1 MKEMWCWRCRK
12 VIPMLE
18 EHEWPE
24 LGDALTEGLKNVTRE
39 RRRSGVALRDI
50 DQQAQYRHA
59 LDVYER
65 VTGYTESDPAVLWHH
80 RVSLYGAPCRNCGK
94 PLRTPEA
101 NHCAACGAPLVTPKQ
116 WIRLIIAYL
125 RIPLVLLICAGDFGW
140 WQAWIYSLL
149 IVAAGIGGRI
159 WAERR
164 HPGLSAERQDV
175 EKIQSAKV
183 WDKVLAPL
191 MAVSLSFPLVI
202 VAGLDHRFGWSPA
215 FPTWLNIVGFILIS
229 LGYAFGVWAMG
240 ENRFFSSVVR
250 IQTDRGHVVCDSGP
264 YRIVRPPGYAG
275 STPPLA
281 GIVLALGSI
290 WTLIPAMVALI
301 ITVIR
306 TILEDRTLQDEL
318 PGYRDYAR
326 RVRYRL
332 IPGIF

>member
-1 MKEMWCWRCRK
+1 M
-12 VIPMLE
+12 
-18 EHEWPE
+18 
-24 LGDALTEGLKNVTRE
+24 
-39 RRRSGVALRDI
+39 VAKTD
-50 DQQAQYRHA
+50 DQK
-59 LDVYER
+59 
-65 VTGYTESDPAVLWHH
+65 AVQ
-80 RVSLYGAPCRNCGK
+80 
-94 PLRTPEA
+94 TM
-101 NHCAACGAPLVTPKQ
+101 TPKQ
-116 WIRLIIAYL
+116 WIRLIIVYL
-125 RIPLVLLICAGDFGW
+125 LIPLVLLVCGGDFGW
-140 WQAWIYSLL
+140 WQAWVYSLL

-164 HPGLSAERQDV
+164 HPGLLAERQNI
-175 EKIQSAKV
+175 EKIQSAKA

-202 VAGLDHRFGWSPA
+202 VAGLDHRFGWSPV

-229 LGYAFGVWAMG
+229 LGYAFGVWALV

-264 YRIVRPPGYAG
+264 YRIVRHPGYAG
-275 STPPLA
+275 NILPLA
-281 GIVLALGSI
+281 GIVLALGSV

-301 ITVIR
+301 IAVIR
-306 TILEDRTLQDEL
+306 TTLEDQTLQEEL